1 MWWELH
7 LCSLCEEYIWQVCG
21 NYALGTQKY
30 EKDVKQAYLICQPGL
45 EYLSLFSFFQVKE
58 YSQKIELYQQQILNL
73 TIRVQQVE
81 SGGVSYTELDFQ
93 LLKVEI
99 NDLER
104 LVTQLKP
111 SLIGSSAIVEQI
123 YLEVLP
129 RS

>member
-1 MWWELH
+1 M
-7 LCSLCEEYIWQVCG
+7 
-21 NYALGTQKY
+21 GTQKY
-30 EKDVKQAYLICQPGL
+30 EKDVKHAYLICQPGL
-45 EYLSLFSFFQVKE
+45 EYLYIFSFFQVTE

-111 SLIGSSAIVEQI
+111 SLIESNAIVEQI